1 MTLAPIIS
9 ALIIVETGGHPSPA
23 SAVGDNGKAVGI
35 LQIHPEVVA
44 DCNRICG
51 GEVWTLADRSNP
63 GKSREMAA
71 VYLTHY
77 GTARGIT
84 DPVALARIWNGGPRG
99 HCKRAT
105 LAYGRRFAEALKA
118 VEQMREK

>member
-1 MTLAPIIS
+1 
-9 ALIIVETGGHPSPA
+9 
-23 SAVGDNGKAVGI
+23 
-35 LQIHPEVVA
+35 
-44 DCNRICG
+44 
-51 GEVWTLADRSNP
+51 VWTLADRSNP

-105 LAYGRRFAEALKA
+105 VAYGRRFAEALKA
-118 VEQMREK
+118 VDQMRRGPDLSEVRAAVRKPLISVYGQPMGGKSAVLVFDRKLEEALKKEMRRK